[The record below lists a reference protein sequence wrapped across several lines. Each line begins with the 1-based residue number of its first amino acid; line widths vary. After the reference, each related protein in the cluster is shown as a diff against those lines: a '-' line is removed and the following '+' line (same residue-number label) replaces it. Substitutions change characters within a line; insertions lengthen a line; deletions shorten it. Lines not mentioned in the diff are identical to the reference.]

1 MVEHHAR
8 STPGNEHTHSVE
20 WLPASLDK
28 LNSLFT
34 PSPNAPDCDSAP
46 DDDDLSLEECSMSS
60 LKSLSIALVPSFLR
74 HWVEPGRPAPPE
86 KLHSIAALDGL
97 RGWACLLVF
106 NFHFLFTY
114 TDKTAVG
121 WGFDDENWGLHQLP
135 IIHLLISGHVMV
147 TIFFVISG
155 YVLSYKPL
163 KLLRNHSWEQAF
175 HTLASSTFRRG
186 LRLYLPSIIGIFFV
200 LIAVRLGCYDYSTW
214 VREEGHTIL
223 GIDEQHPPILED
235 FSVQFADWYLTV
247 VHLIDPWNW
256 NLYYNFY
263 NPQLWTIP
271 VEFRCSIVLFLT
283 ILTVSRFRVWIRL
296 TLVSSLLWYC
306 IRWGRW
312 DLVLFLS
319 GMLMAE
325 IDLIHGIWENTA
337 PPPTPIPL
345 DDNIPL
351 QNGHNI
357 NSPPDNDDNYTND
370 LEKAH
375 YHPTQTSPP
384 WTTSRTIWIAIFII
398 GLFIG
403 SSPNSS
409 PGKTPF
415 FRTLAL
421 TLTPKYYPEPHRF
434 LQSLGA
440 VIIVCSINHSPD
452 LQQLF
457 TNSLAQYLGKISYA
471 FYIVHGPILH
481 SLGYSIMPTI
491 WGYTG
496 KATDAQYCFG
506 FLVGWCVCLP
516 VSIWVADI
524 FWRGVDVPSVKFAR
538 WVERRLLVG
547 GL

>member
-1 MVEHHAR
+1 MVERHAR
-8 STPGNEHTHSVE
+8 STPGNERTHTVE
-20 WLPASLDK
+20 WLPALLDK

-74 HWVEPGRPAPPE
+74 HWVEPGQPAPPE

-121 WGFDDENWGLHQLP
+121 WGFDNENWGLHQLP

-186 LRLYLPSIIGIFFV
+186 LRLYIPSIIGIFFV

-223 GIDEQHPPILED
+223 GIDEQHPPIFED

-271 VEFRCSIVLFLT
+271 VEFRCSIILFLT
-283 ILTVSRFRVWIRL
+283 ILTVSRFQVWIRL

-312 DLVLFLS
+312 DVVLFLS

-351 QNGHNI
+351 HNGHNI
-357 NSPPDNDDNYTND
+357 NSSDIDDYTND

-375 YHPTQTSPP
+375 YQPTQASPP
-384 WTTSRTIWIAIFII
+384 WTTRRTFWIAIFII

-415 FRTLAL
+415 FRTLAI

-440 VIIVCSINHSPD
+440 VIVVCSINHSPD

-491 WGYTG
+491 WRYTG

-506 FLVGWCVCLP
+506 FLVGWCICLP
-516 VSIWVADI
+516 VSIWVADM

-538 WVERRLLVG
+538 WVERRLLVS